1 MITAV
6 EPGAGWWVALLG
18 WPAVVGAVG
27 AGSAAVPRSSRAA
40 AVIGC
45 LFAAPIF
52 AYLSL
57 APRFHWVAPLAF
69 GLLCVLAWR
78 VERFGRVASGILA
91 TPAAGLLLWLG
102 YAVLMQ

>member
-1 MITAV
+1 MITVV

-18 WPAVVGAVG
+18 WPAV
-27 AGSAAVPRSSRAA
+27 AGSVVVFSVAVARRSRAA

-45 LFAAPIF
+45 LLAAPMF

-57 APRFHWVAPLAF
+57 TPSFHWMAPLAY

-78 VERFGRVASGILA
+78 IKRFSALASGVLA
-91 TPAAGLLLWLG
+91 LPAAGLLIWLA
-102 YAVLMQ
+102 YAVLLQ

>member
-6 EPGAGWWVALLG
+6 EPGAGWWVAILG
-18 WPAVVGAVG
+18 WPAVSGAVV
-27 AGSAAVPRSSRAA
+27 AFSVALARRSRVAAV
-40 AVIGC
+40 VGC
-45 LFAAPIF
+45 LLAAPMF

-78 VERFGRVASGILA
+78 IERSGRLASGILVA
-91 TPAAGLLLWLG
+91 PAAALLTWLA
-102 YAVLMQ
+102 YAVLIQ